1 MALLGLESYR
11 FFKEKKISSVR
22 AGVRCILCVWGW
34 GVMRAVDVGEVWS
47 C

>member
-11 FFKEKKISSVR
+11 FFKKKILLSVR

-34 GVMRAVDVGEVWS
+34 GVMGAVDVGEVCS
-47 C
+47 R